1 MNDRSMID
9 FVTSQQIEEAAT
21 VVRNHTGSQAR
32 IALVLGSGLSS
43 LADAVESPDVISV
56 DRIPHWPASTVAG
69 HSGRL
74 VFGTLQG
81 REVVIL
87 QGRVHYYEGYSMSQI
102 TMPIR
107 VMQRLGIETL
117 LLTNAAGGINPDFE
131 AGDLML
137 IGDHLNLPGLGGRNP
152 LRGPNDE
159 SIGPRF
165 PDMTEAY
172 DSHLRRLAREA
183 AAEEAFSLQEGVY
196 AFVGGPTY
204 ETPAELRFLR
214 TAGADAVGMSTVPA
228 VVVARHAAIR
238 VLGISTI
245 TNMAVLDP
253 EPGQKTTHE
262 EVLEVGK
269 IVVPRLTRL
278 IHRILTK
285 L

>member
-1 MNDRSMID
+1 MID
-9 FVTSQQIEEAAT
+9 FVTSQQIEEAAAA
-21 VVRNHTGSQAR
+21 VRNQTGSRAR

-74 VFGTLQG
+74 VFGSLQG
-81 REVVIL
+81 KEVVIL
-87 QGRVHYYEGYSMSQI
+87 QGRVHYYEGYSISQI
-102 TMPIR
+102 TMPVR

-117 LLTNAAGGINPDFE
+117 LLTNAAGGINPEFE
-131 AGDLML
+131 AGNLML
-137 IGDHLNLPGLGGRNP
+137 IRDHLNLPGLGGRNP
-152 LRGPNDE
+152 LRGPNDD

-172 DSHLRRLAREA
+172 DRHLRRLAREA
-183 AAEEAFSLQEGVY
+183 ANEEGLTLQEGVY
-196 AFVGGPTY
+196 AFVGGPSY

-228 VVVARHAAIR
+228 VVVARHAGIR

-269 IVVPRLTRL
+269 IVVPHLTRL
-278 IHRILTK
+278 IHRLLTK

>member
-1 MNDRSMID
+1 MID
-9 FVTSQQIEEAAT
+9 YVTSQQIEEAA
-21 VVRNHTGSQAR
+21 VAVRTHTESQAK

-43 LADAVESPDVISV
+43 LADAVDAPDVIAV
-56 DRIPHWPASTVAG
+56 DQIPHWPASTVAG

-74 VFGTLQG
+74 VFGSLQG
-81 REVVIL
+81 KEIVIL
-87 QGRVHYYEGYSMSQI
+87 QGRVHYYEGYSIQQI
-102 TMPIR
+102 TMPVR

-117 LLTNAAGGINPDFE
+117 LLTNAAGGINPEFE
-131 AGDLML
+131 AGNLML
-137 IGDHLNLPGLGGRNP
+137 IRDHLNLPGLGGHNP

-172 DSHLRRLAREA
+172 DPHLRRLAREA
-183 AAEEAFSLQEGVY
+183 AEEEGLALQEGVY
-196 AFVGGPTY
+196 AFVGGPSY

-228 VVVARHAAIR
+228 VIVARHAGIR

-245 TNMAVLDP
+245 TNMALLEP

-269 IVVPRLTRL
+269 IVVPHLTRL